1 MNSIQKQTLIEAVV
15 YILNKTKGIAFY
27 YVFKILYFAEKKHL
41 CQWGSRIIDD
51 AFLAYEYGP
60 VLKDLYSVVKAK
72 KRGDKTS
79 NQLLKMFD
87 ESIAFAGE
95 DASNVL
101 LAKRDA
107 NLDYLSDSDISCL
120 DESIKENSTLSFDEL
135 KNKSHD
141 AAWEEA
147 FRCHEQ
153 GGSDV
158 IDTIDIAR
166 AAGANDEMIS
176 YIKEQLQ
183 TLVLA

>member
-1 MNSIQKQTLIEAVV
+1 M
-15 YILNKTKGIAFY
+15 
-27 YVFKILYFAEKKHL
+27 
-41 CQWGSRIIDD
+41 R
-51 AFLAYEYGP
+51 
-60 VLKDLYSVVKAK
+60 
-72 KRGDKTS
+72 
-79 NQLLKMFD
+79 MFD

-101 LAKRDA
+101 LAKREA

-158 IDTIDIAR
+158 IDTIAIAR